1 MSLIFLFFIIIL
13 LSNPSPSLSQQA
25 RSFSLSDFPWRPTQ
39 NKVLV
44 SRNKFFAAG
53 FKPTPSAPNRYIF
66 SIWYYNISG
75 NNTIVWSANANS
87 PVTDDSSLGI
97 SDNGVFRLIESSSG
111 RNLLPG
117 SSSATRNP
125 NSTSL
130 VLDDSGNLVYGSWES
145 FNYPTDT
152 ILSSQIVNRKKERT
166 LQTKNG
172 KFNNENAFIKLEAN
186 GVVTQDNRATLVSSD
201 FDEQN
206 KSRRLTL
213 DDDGNLRVQSFDI
226 KTHEF
231 TVVWLAVQ
239 EMCTVHGTCGDNAI
253 CMNDASNTDPTF
265 CVCPPGFK
273 NNTNVN
279 ESNSCVI
286 KTPWNN
292 NHGNTKF
299 LQLDYVNFYGSD
311 LKVHNFSVCQLKCLA
326 NPNCLG
332 FDFKY
337 DGKCYCVLQINQLR
351 YGYCTTLRNIVIICT
366 LFAAGLIFGVL
377 FFWGFLKKYIKYRDM
392 ARSFSL
398 EFLPAGGPKWFTY
411 AELQAAADNF
421 SNSVRK
427 GGIGDVYKGKLGD
440 HRVVAVK
447 CSKNVTGGD
456 AEFWAEVTI
465 IARMYH
471 LNFVRLWGFCA
482 EKGQRIL
489 VYEHVR
495 NGSLDKY
502 LFPVSQILSLDKQE
516 VINLRSTDLLKP
528 ILDWNIRYIIALD
541 VARVIVYLHEE
552 CLEWAKLRKKEDMVS
567 MSMARGTR
575 GYMALEWLKPDPIT
589 PKADVYSFGM
599 VLLDLV
605 SGVGSNN
612 IQGSL
617 VHSEDLY
624 LPRWA
629 FGKVFK
635 DMKVDDILDR
645 QIKHCFDNR
654 LHFDFVD
661 RMVNTA
667 IWCLQDLP
675 EVRPSIG
682 KVAKMLEGTVEIIEP
697 K

>member
-1 MSLIFLFFIIIL
+1 MSLIFLFFITIL

-44 SRNKFFAAG
+44 SRNKVFAAG

-75 NNTIVWSANANS
+75 NNTI
-87 PVTDDSSLGI
+87 
-97 SDNGVFRLIESSSG
+97 
-111 RNLLPG
+111 
-117 SSSATRNP
+117 
-125 NSTSL
+125 
-130 VLDDSGNLVYGSWES
+130 
-145 FNYPTDT
+145 
-152 ILSSQIVNRKKERT
+152 RT

-172 KFNNENAFIKLEAN
+172 KFKFIDGKSLVFGSSLYWSNENAFIKLEAN
-186 GVVTQDNRATLVSSD
+186 GVVTQDNGATLVSSD

-351 YGYCTTLRNIVIICT
+351 YGYCFPFPYYFHLTVISFSKLTSSTTLRNIVIICT
-366 LFAAGLIFGVL
+366 LFAAGIIFGVL

-421 SNSVRK
+421 SNSVGK

-447 CSKNVTGGD
+447 CSKNVTDGD

-528 ILDWNIRYIIALD
+528 ILDWNIRYII
-541 VARVIVYLHEE
+541 VLHYDIKPENI
-552 CLEWAKLRKKEDMVS
+552 LLGDDFYMVS

-575 GYMALEWLKPDPIT
+575 GDMALEWLKLDPIT

-599 VLLDLV
+599 VLLELV

>member
-1 MSLIFLFFIIIL
+1 MSLTFLFFITIL

-25 RSFSLSDFPWRPTQ
+25 RSFSLSDFSWRPTQ
-39 NKVLV
+39 NKILV
-44 SRNKFFAAG
+44 SRNKVFAAG

-130 VLDDSGNLVYGSWES
+130 YWS
-145 FNYPTDT
+145 
-152 ILSSQIVNRKKERT
+152 
-166 LQTKNG
+166 
-172 KFNNENAFIKLEAN
+172 NENAFIKLEAN
-186 GVVTQDNRATLVSSD
+186 GVVTQDNGATLVSSD

-213 DDDGNLRVQSFDI
+213 DDDGNLRIQSFDI
-226 KTHEF
+226 KTREF

-299 LQLDYVNFYGSD
+299 LQLDYVNFYGWFDQSD

-351 YGYCTTLRNIVIICT
+351 YGY
-366 LFAAGLIFGVL
+366 
-377 FFWGFLKKYIKYRDM
+377 W
-392 ARSFSL
+392 S
-398 EFLPAGGPKWFTY
+398 P
-411 AELQAAADNF
+411 
-421 SNSVRK
+421 
-427 GGIGDVYKGKLGD
+427 
-440 HRVVAVK
+440 
-447 CSKNVTGGD
+447 
-456 AEFWAEVTI
+456 
-465 IARMYH
+465 
-471 LNFVRLWGFCA
+471 
-482 EKGQRIL
+482 
-489 VYEHVR
+489 
-495 NGSLDKY
+495 
-502 LFPVSQILSLDKQE
+502 
-516 VINLRSTDLLKP
+516 
-528 ILDWNIRYIIALD
+528 
-541 VARVIVYLHEE
+541 
-552 CLEWAKLRKKEDMVS
+552 
-567 MSMARGTR
+567 GT
-575 GYMALEWLKPDPIT
+575 
-589 PKADVYSFGM
+589 
-599 VLLDLV
+599 
-605 SGVGSNN
+605 
-612 IQGSL
+612 
-617 VHSEDLY
+617 
-624 LPRWA
+624 
-629 FGKVFK
+629 
-635 DMKVDDILDR
+635 
-645 QIKHCFDNR
+645 
-654 LHFDFVD
+654 
-661 RMVNTA
+661 
-667 IWCLQDLP
+667 
-675 EVRPSIG
+675 
-682 KVAKMLEGTVEIIEP
+682 
-697 K
+697 